1 MRCEKCGYE
10 NSEYDIICEKCGFPL
25 NIENNVDLK
34 KKYNSKP
41 KAIDIEEI
49 TPDHSEAIFNNLKQR
64 VRYVVVFILG
74 GLFATLVLYIIAFIK
89 YTKDNDVMNKYKKIM
104 NNDGLGLIY
113 IGNDKSVDK
122 EITKYSTNYEIEY
135 LYINTEKISK
145 LKVNKIKSKL
155 KLKKID
161 STLVIVDSG
170 KIISSK
176 DKVNTDNDDIE
187 VFLKDN
193 NVIPNILTETDKYIK
208 KFEDALKSEDAM
220 ILYIANND
228 NESNQKHHKLLESF
242 CDNYDIKYTFVEGYY
257 LNNKQKIKLLSK
269 VNYNEIHD
277 ELLIIVDEGEVKN
290 VTEFVPNEQ
299 KDYFDLA
306 STYGIIDVSSAKS
319 LKKINEKTL
328 KELLNSKE
336 RNIILFTSNDCIY
349 CEKIK
354 PILGKISIINNI
366 TIYTYN
372 VDNLNSLSELL
383 TKYGYSDTISTPSVI
398 IVDNT
403 KVIDV
408 IIGLSDK
415 KLYEDKFKEKGI
427 IR

>member
-34 KKYNSKP
+34 NKYNSKP
-41 KAIDIEEI
+41 KAIDIQEI

-74 GLFATLVLYIIAFIK
+74 GLFATLVLYLIAFIK
-89 YTKDNDVMNKYKKIM
+89 YTKDNDIMNKYKKIM
-104 NNDGLGLIY
+104 NNDSLGLIY

-176 DKVNTDNDDIE
+176 NKVNTDNDDIE

-208 KFEDALKSEDAM
+208 KFDDALKSEDAM

-228 NESNQKHHKLLESF
+228 NESNQKHQKLLESF

-319 LKKINEKTL
+319 LKEINEKTL

-366 TIYTYN
+366 TIYIYN

-415 KLYEDKFKEKGI
+415 KIYEDKFKEKGI

>member
-25 NIENNVDLK
+25 SIENNIDLK
-34 KKYNSKP
+34 NKYNNKP

-49 TPDHSEAIFNNLKQR
+49 TPDHSEAIFNNLKQK

-74 GLFATLVLYIIAFIK
+74 GLFATLVLYVIALIK
-89 YTKDNDVMNKYKKIM
+89 YTKDNDIMTKYKKLM

-113 IGNDKSVDK
+113 IGEDKDVDK
-122 EITKYSTNYEIEY
+122 LINKYSNNYEFEY
-135 LYINTEKISK
+135 LYINTDKISK

-155 KLKKID
+155 KLQKID

-170 KIISSK
+170 KIIDTM
-176 DKVNTDNDDIE
+176 DKANTDNDDIE
-187 VFLKDN
+187 VFLKKN
-193 NVIPNILTETDKYIK
+193 NVIPKILTETDKYIK
-208 KFEDALKSEDAM
+208 KFEDALKSEEPM

-228 NESNQKHHKLLESF
+228 NESNQKHNELLESF
-242 CDNYDIKYTFVEGYY
+242 CDNYDINYTFVEGYY

-277 ELLIIVDEGEVKN
+277 ELLIIVDEGEVKT
-290 VTEFVPNEQ
+290 VTEFVSNEK

-306 STYGIIDVSSAKS
+306 STYGIIDVSSAKN
-319 LKKINEKTL
+319 LKQINEKTL
-328 KELLNSKE
+328 KNILDSKE
-336 RNIILFTSNDCIY
+336 KSIILFTSDDCVY

-372 VDNLNSLSELL
+372 VDNLNTLGELL

-398 IVDNT
+398 IVDNS
-403 KVIDV
+403 KVIDI

-415 KLYEDKFKEKGI
+415 KIYEEKFKEQGI